1 MKKALKITGK
11 ILLGI
16 LILLLALLLVVF
28 IYHRVMLSKEK
39 TLLEPLGQ
47 MVEVDGNNM
56 SIYTE
61 GEGDHTIVIMSGAGM
76 VSPILD
82 YSPLY
87 RKLSDTYKIA
97 VIEKFGY
104 GFSDVVDGE
113 RDFDTILRQ
122 DREALQKAGI
132 EAPYILCPH
141 SMSGIEAILWAQKY
155 PNEVEA
161 LIGLDMSTPKA
172 YTEEELADDGK
183 AMVAFYTLLRE
194 SGLGR
199 LVLTDDS
206 VSDNLD
212 QHEKDIYKAIAY
224 TKFANKNASNAIT
237 FTECKN
243 GKVYVAGSCNYKY
256 NPTITVPEGY
266 IVKSQPQSYYFEKYN
281 ALLTDEF
288 VSTMNQPDG
297 VKEELKKLNAAIR
310 RTKSE
315 AASRYARGEGAYLFK
330 QHGAN
335 EYTLAEGHSVT
346 NCGEI
351 WSAREAILHGA
362 KFDELSLST
371 YWNSK
376 SGSRSLGEYMTKCEN
391 CQFTFGGVE

>member
-16 LILLLALLLVVF
+16 LILLLAFLLVVF

-39 TLLEPLGQ
+39 PLLEPLGQ

-224 TKFANKNASNAIT
+224 TKFANKNAADEGTHLADAINEINAADKPDIPT
-237 FTECKN
+237 LLFVAD
-243 GKVYVAGSCNYKY
+243 GKETGGQKWLDAMSDYADG
-256 NPTITVPEGY
+256 
-266 IVKSQPQSYYFEKYN
+266 
-281 ALLTDEF
+281 LTDAK
-288 VSTMNQPDG
+288 VI
-297 VKEELKKLNAAIR
+297 EL
-310 RTKSE
+310 
-315 AASRYARGEGAYLFK
+315 
-330 QHGAN
+330 
-335 EYTLAEGHSVT
+335 
-346 NCGEI
+346 NCGHMVAEEKPDEI
-351 WSAREAILHGA
+351 AEAMRVFIAGLE
-362 KFDELSLST
+362 K
-371 YWNSK
+371 
-376 SGSRSLGEYMTKCEN
+376 
-391 CQFTFGGVE
+391 